1 MKHVAKIVQCPNFF
15 LQKCVLFWGPMMF
28 ANFRLV
34 PPTGRVAFVAFANL
48 IWVNILCMCKRT
60 SKQAEIIAATEIEA
74 KQI

>member
-1 MKHVAKIVQCPNFF
+1 
-15 LQKCVLFWGPMMF
+15 MMF

-60 SKQAEIIAATEIEA
+60 SKQTDIIAAKEIEA